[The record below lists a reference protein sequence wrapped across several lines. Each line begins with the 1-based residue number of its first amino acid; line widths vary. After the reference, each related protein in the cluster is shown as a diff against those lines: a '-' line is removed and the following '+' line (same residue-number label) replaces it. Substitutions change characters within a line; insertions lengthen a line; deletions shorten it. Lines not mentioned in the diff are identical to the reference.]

1 MWWYKEDTPKSS
13 TKAKA
18 VIDNPTCR
26 REQEIN
32 CPHSHSLVLMFPV
45 WSQVCGVWIINDWT
59 DPRKYI
65 SEISVPDSVSQQ
77 FSSLSLDCD
86 SGVYSSLTGWSNAG
100 SGQHSRSSTVSSS
113 SASLGLFE
121 SKSCDSLL
129 LDAETDDGED
139 ASSHQSQSCA
149 RNTQS
154 PSSHGYLDQDCSS
167 LR

>member
-1 MWWYKEDTPKSS
+1 MQTCHLELDNKVLPISIY
-13 TKAKA
+13 A
-18 VIDNPTCR
+18 IDLPAR
-26 REQEIN
+26 Q
-32 CPHSHSLVLMFPV
+32 LVL
-45 WSQVCGVWIINDWT
+45 SGSLEGNA
-59 DPRKYI
+59 RKYI

-113 SASLGLFE
+113 SASLGATPPSLPPYTSVTTLVLGLFE
-121 SKSCDSLL
+121 TKSCDSLL
-129 LDAETDDGED
+129 LDAETDAED

-149 RNTQS
+149 RNTSS